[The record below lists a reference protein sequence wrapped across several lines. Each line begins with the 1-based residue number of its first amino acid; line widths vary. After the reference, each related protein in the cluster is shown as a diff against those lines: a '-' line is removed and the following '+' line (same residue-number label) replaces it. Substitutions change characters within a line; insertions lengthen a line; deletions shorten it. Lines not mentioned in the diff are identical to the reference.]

1 MGDFLTEERARTF
14 VGGLITLV
22 LSIAVHE
29 FGHAFVA
36 DKLGD
41 RLPREQGRV
50 TLNPAAH
57 IDPVGTLLLPG
68 LPLLLFGWMGFG
80 WGKPVYTN
88 PLSYTRKLRMKV
100 GHLLVAAAGP
110 GMNILFAVVL
120 SLILFALF
128 RTGVLAAEP
137 GLYGALNLAIYLNF
151 GLAIFNLIPA
161 PPLDGGTVLAG
172 VLPDRYMPAYRTY
185 AQYGFFIILAFF
197 MIPALSALIRVPAA
211 FLYSTWTGDV
221 LGLPL
226 VLAI

>member
-1 MGDFLTEERARTF
+1 MGDILTEERVKQF
-14 VGGLITLV
+14 VVGMITLI

-41 RLPREQGRV
+41 RLPRNQGRV

-57 IDPVGTLLLPG
+57 IDPLGTLILPG
-68 LPLLLFGWMGFG
+68 LPLLLWGWMGFG

-88 PLSYTRKLRMKV
+88 PAAYTRKLRMRV

-110 GMNILFAVVL
+110 TMNILFGVVI
-120 SLILFALF
+120 SLILF
-128 RTGVLAAEP
+128 
-137 GLYGALNLAIYLNF
+137 GLYRGGVVPGESPMFGALATAIFMNF

-172 VLPDRYMPAYRTY
+172 VLPERWMPWYRQY
-185 AQYGFFIILAFF
+185 AQYGMFIVIAFF
-197 MIPALSALIRVPAA
+197 MIPALSSIVRVPAL
-211 FLYSTWTGDV
+211 FLFRTWAGGV
-221 LGLPL
+221 LGLP
-226 VLAI
+226 V